1 MWLYNLFMQPGVAH
15 SVILVALMISIG
27 LALSRIRIG
36 GVSLGVTWVLF
47 VGIVASHFGLVLDDT
62 TSHFIKEFGL
72 ILFIY
77 SIGLQVGP
85 SFFSSFR
92 SGGVTLNVLAT
103 GIILLGSVIAYIIH
117 LVTGESLFA
126 MTGVLYGAVT
136 NTPGL
141 GAAQQTYTDLHD
153 GMSNAIFAQG
163 YAVAYPLGVIGIILS
178 IIVIRVVFKINFER
192 EQALYESN
200 NLANSAE
207 IQSATLEVTNDAVC
221 GKSIKDLHRLGNTD
235 IVVTRLAHQ
244 QSKDAELV
252 HADSKL
258 CKGDRLYVVGNE
270 KDVETFTLMLGR
282 KLEEKDQRFM
292 DKEDKT
298 SLISSRIVVTNPKM
312 QGKRLGDLSLRQT
325 FDVTISRVKRAGIDL
340 VAQGSI
346 ILQIGDRVT
355 VVGDDT
361 NVKKVEKLLGNS
373 VNRLDQ
379 PMLFSVFLGIALGV
393 LLGSVPIFFPGMPVP
408 VKLGLAG
415 GPLIVSIL
423 LSYYG
428 PKLKIV
434 TYTTASANLLM
445 REIGICLFM
454 SAVGLGAGAGF
465 LETVLD
471 GGYRWVLYGF
481 IITFVP
487 CIVVGIIARIFCHRS
502 YFTIA
507 GLISGATTDPPA
519 LAYSNS
525 ICGNDQ
531 ASVAYSTVYP
541 MSMFLRVLTA
551 QIFVLMAM

>member
-103 GIILLGSVIAYIIH
+103 GIILLGSVIAYVIH

-207 IQSATLEVTNDAVC
+207 IHSATLEVTNDAVC

-487 CIVVGIIARIFCHRS
+487 CIVIGIIARIFCHRS